1 VADRAARG
9 LLVTDDEFAKANAR
23 TAIN

>member
-1 VADRAARG
+1 MADQAARG